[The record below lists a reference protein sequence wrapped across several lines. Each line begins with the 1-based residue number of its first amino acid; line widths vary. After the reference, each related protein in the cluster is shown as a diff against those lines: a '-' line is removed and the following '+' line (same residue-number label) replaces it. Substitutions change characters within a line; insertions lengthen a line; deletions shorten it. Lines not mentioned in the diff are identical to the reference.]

1 MNQKINDNTQ
11 EFEKTIKTEKNTPH
25 YKNFGA
31 KEPELKSAKSERK
44 IKELEKS
51 LEELQFKNLNLLAE
65 MENLKK
71 RLEKDRKEIITF
83 SNIILLQEL
92 IPTIDMFKRALNAK
106 NVSPEI
112 ENWLKG
118 FEMIKNNFNQ
128 ILEGIG
134 VKEIEVK
141 IGDEYNAKYHEAI
154 DARYSDQVA
163 KNNILEVNQV
173 GYLLNDRL
181 IRPASVVVSKGI
193 ELTEEKT
200 INDQKTKKTNKEG
213 KKYE

>member
-1 MNQKINDNTQ
+1 MNQKMNDNTQ
-11 EFEKTIKTEKNTPH
+11 EIEKTIKTEKNTPH
-25 YKNFGA
+25 YKNFGM
-31 KEPELKSAKSERK
+31 KEKELKSAKSERK

-71 RLEKDRKEIITF
+71 RLEKDRKEIISF
-83 SNIILLQEL
+83 SNISLLQEL

-106 NVSPEI
+106 NISPEI

-141 IGDEYNAKYHEAI
+141 KGDEYNAKYHEAI
-154 DARYSDQVA
+154 DAKYSDQVA
-163 KNNILEVNQV
+163 KNNILEVKQI

-193 ELTEEKT
+193 ELTEEKS
-200 INDQKTKKTNKEG
+200 IEKSIDNKESKN
-213 KKYE
+213 KK

>member
-1 MNQKINDNTQ
+1 MNQKMNDNTQ
-11 EFEKTIKTEKNTPH
+11 EIEKTIKTEKNTPH

-31 KEPELKSAKSERK
+31 KEKELKSAKSERK

-71 RLEKDRKEIITF
+71 RLERDRKEIISF
-83 SNIILLQEL
+83 SNISLLQEL

-106 NVSPEI
+106 NISPEI

-141 IGDEYNAKYHEAI
+141 KGDEYNAKYHEAI
-154 DARYSDQVA
+154 DAKYSDQVA
-163 KNNILEVNQV
+163 KNNILEVNQI

-193 ELTEEKT
+193 ELTEEKS
-200 INDQKTKKTNKEG
+200 IEKSIDEEESKNNK
-213 KKYE
+213 